1 MTDTC
6 SRDYTPHFAR
16 IEDALD
22 DLRAGRF
29 VLVVD
34 DESRENEGDLIGS
47 ASLVTPESLNFM
59 MREARGLI
67 CVPMS
72 RQRAEVLGLPPM
84 VAHNQETHGTAFTV
98 TVDARLGVTT
108 GISAADRARTVRVLA
123 DPTMAAHD
131 VVRPGHL
138 FPLIARE
145 GGVLQRAGHTE
156 TAVDL
161 CRLADLPPVG
171 VICEVTNDDGTM
183 ARLSELVVFA
193 ERHGLRMI
201 TVQQLIAY
209 RTLHERLI
217 SRVTETTLPTEAG
230 LFTAVC
236 YTSTTDDL
244 PYLALTVGKL
254 DSRPT
259 LVRVH
264 SSCLTGDVFHSL
276 RCDCG
281 AQLHQALCMIQ
292 EEGAGVVLYI
302 DQEGRGIG
310 LANKLKAYALQD
322 QGADTVEANE
332 ILGFPADL
340 RDYGIGA
347 QILADLGLK
356 RLRLITNNPRKII
369 GLEGYGL
376 EVVETVPICIPP
388 NPHNE
393 EYLRT
398 KREKMGHLLP

>member
-1 MTDTC
+1 M
-6 SRDYTPHFAR
+6 PHTAHNHESHFDR

-34 DESRENEGDLIGS
+34 DESRENEGDLILA
-47 ASLVTPESLNFM
+47 ASLATPEAMNFM

-67 CVPMS
+67 CVPMA
-72 RQRAEVLGLPPM
+72 RQQAETLGLPPM
-84 VAHNQETHGTAFTV
+84 VTHNQESHGTAFTV
-98 TVDARLGVTT
+98 TVDARTGVTT
-108 GISAADRARTVRVLA
+108 GISAADRAHTVQVLA
-123 DPTMAAHD
+123 DPATTAHD

-161 CRLADLPPVG
+161 CRLAGLPPVG
-171 VICEVTNDDGTM
+171 VICEITNDDGTM
-183 ARLSELVVFA
+183 ARLPELRTFA
-193 ERHGLRMI
+193 KKHSLRMI

-217 SRVTETTLPTEAG
+217 TRVVETTLPTSAG
-230 LFTAVC
+230 PFRAVC
-236 YTSTTDDL
+236 YTSTTDDM
-244 PYLALTVGKL
+244 PYLALVLGKL
-254 DSRPT
+254 DKRPT

-281 AQLHQALCMIQ
+281 EQLHQALCQIQ
-292 EEGAGVVLYI
+292 EAGKGVLLYI

-310 LANKLKAYALQD
+310 LANKLRAYALQD
-322 QGADTVEANE
+322 EGADTVEANE

-347 QILADLGLK
+347 QILCDLGLK
-356 RLRLITNNPRKII
+356 QLRLMTNNPKKII

-376 EVVETVPICIPP
+376 EVVETVPICIAP

-393 EYLRT
+393 TYLNT